1 MNIANMIIAET
12 IDEVG
17 IAALDYFTWG
27 HLFMGVLFFTLLSL
41 LHVLFRY
48 ALNPAPDFLKDPL
61 PIWLAFL
68 ITLIIGIV
76 WEPFENFV
84 LYAWGMKF
92 ENRQDSLLNASFD
105 IIFVALAAFIYLI
118 IWYLLIKPGEIRT
131 AYITYLIYVIG
142 LVLMVIFHFIGK
154 AMIV

>member
-1 MNIANMIIAET
+1 MNITNMIVAES

-27 HLFMGVLFFTLLSL
+27 HLFMGVLFFILLSL
-41 LHVLFRY
+41 LHILFRY
-48 ALNPAPDFLKDPL
+48 ALNPASDFSKDPF

-84 LYAWGMKF
+84 LYSWGMKF
-92 ENRQDSLLNASFD
+92 ENRQDSIFNALFD
-105 IIFVALAAFIYLI
+105 IIFVALAALIYLVL
-118 IWYLLIKPGEIRT
+118 WYLIIKPGEIKT
-131 AYITYLIYVIG
+131 AYITYLIYVLG
-142 LVLMVIFHFIGK
+142 MVLMVIFHFVGK
-154 AMIV
+154 MMII